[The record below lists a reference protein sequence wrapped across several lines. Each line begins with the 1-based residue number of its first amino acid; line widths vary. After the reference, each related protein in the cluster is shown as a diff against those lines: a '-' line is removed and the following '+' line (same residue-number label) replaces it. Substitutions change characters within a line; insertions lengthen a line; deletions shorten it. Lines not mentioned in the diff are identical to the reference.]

1 MKEDIKK
8 VVLVVALVAFSVTLF
23 YMFSGS
29 SNDLTGGAVVQE
41 SFIEDQV
48 SSTEA
53 YAIAQELGISAT
65 KKELEDP
72 YLSIKIKNIQEA
84 RQEHDAWTISK
95 ISEED
100 VVIPEAV
107 YDSSKNK
114 GRVGSLSDHTP
125 LLSMISGPLPPNIS
139 AAIVDYNENPK
150 QVYFDETWTYSYADG
165 TVANP
170 NLFLKLC
177 ADSQTELLNNYVS
190 IGYQVGEYNY
200 LYASLFGLK
209 INANE
214 IDANNCTLQ
223 DLDFSSSRSFYP
235 GILSVALSVDSS
247 FSSPTWYYLNETTG
261 FMNGSYIYTGSQ
273 NLTNFNVN
281 ITEVLDDQGQT
292 ILTDWNRLF
301 LGLGGMPDGTFSL
314 NIDSYN
320 VTSPNDAIDLEVIGS
335 PDYLFINGIPYGG
348 LSLQSYVSDC
358 GVLESGENLLADS
371 VAANGTCF
379 TIGGDGVSLDCGYN
393 DIYYAMTEQGYAIDN
408 QYGFENLTVQN
419 CNIYEGVS
427 P

>member
-1 MKEDIKK
+1 MREDVKK
-8 VVLVVALVAFSVTLF
+8 VILVVALVAFSVTLF

-72 YLSIKIKNIQEA
+72 YLSIKIKNIQQA
-84 RQEHDAWTISK
+84 RQEHDEWVLSK
-95 ISEED
+95 IQPDD

-107 YDSSKNK
+107 YDSSKGK
-114 GRVGSLSDHTP
+114 GKVGSLSNFS
-125 LLSMISGPLPPNIS
+125 LSMPPATNIS
-139 AAIVDYNENPK
+139 AEIVDYNENPK
-150 QVYFDETWTYSYADG
+150 QVYFDEEYTYSYADG
-165 TVANP
+165 TSANP

-177 ADSQTELLNNYVS
+177 ADYQEVLLDNYVS
-190 IGYQVGEYNY
+190 IGYQVGENNY

-235 GILSVALSVDSS
+235 GILSVALSNHSS
-247 FSSPTWYYLNETTG
+247 FSSPEWFYLNETTG
-261 FMNGSYIYTGSQ
+261 FMNGSYVFNFSQ
-273 NLTNFNVN
+273 VLTNFNVN
-281 ITEVLDDQGQT
+281 ITEVLDDEGQT

-301 LGLGGMPDGTFSL
+301 LGLGYMPDGFYSNSL

-335 PDYLFINGIPYGG
+335 PDYLFINGIPYEG

-358 GVLESGENLLADS
+358 GVLESGENLLAGPVS
-371 VAANGTCF
+371 ANGTCF
-379 TIGGDGVSLDCGYN
+379 EVWEDDVSLDCGN
-393 DIYYAMTEQGYAIDN
+393 NSIVYAMTEQGYAVDN

-419 CNIYEGVS
+419 CNIYEGEQ
-427 P
+427 